1 MAHIFKKSRP
11 MSTPSTSGRL
21 PRLPHPG
28 AHRKSCHP
36 KLSWKKVA
44 TFGPG
49 PPGLRFG
56 KVGSDM
62 VDFLWA
68 STVGQ
73 PQLPHVFWRFRAT
86 VDGSEIR
93 RSPVDN
99 MENLPFTGFLFTSQV
114 VIAGF
119 LNHQQDFGVK
129 FWGDTS
135 VFQPKMM
142 KNVRVR
148 CQLGVQ

>member
-1 MAHIFKKSRP
+1 MSNVQPVHHWTTSPTSHRGHILSC
-11 MSTPSTSGRL
+11 
-21 PRLPHPG
+21 
-28 AHRKSCHP
+28 HRKSHGKSGNFRRAVC
-36 KLSWKKVA
+36 
-44 TFGPG
+44 
-49 PPGLRFG
+49 LRFG
-56 KVGSDM
+56 KVGSDI
-62 VDFLWA
+62 VDFC
-68 STVGQ
+68 GHQ
-73 PQLPHVFWRFRAT
+73 QLQHFFGGVERFRAT

-129 FWGDTS
+129 IWGDTS

-142 KNVRVR
+142 KNARVR